1 MVRDLT
7 WDVVGKDLQGLARR
21 FGVVAEN
28 MANGNTPDT
37 PGKRFLLRISFER

>member
-28 MANGNTPDT
+28 MANGNTPRYAR
-37 PGKRFLLRISFER
+37 KEVSF